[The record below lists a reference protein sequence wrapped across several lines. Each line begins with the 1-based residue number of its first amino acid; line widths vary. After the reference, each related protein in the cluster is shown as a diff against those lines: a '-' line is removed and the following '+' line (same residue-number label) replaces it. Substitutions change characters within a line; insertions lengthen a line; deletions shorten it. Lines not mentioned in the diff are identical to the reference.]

1 MTVPSARDKN
11 SAQSP
16 PTVTSYVLDSLREG
30 ILAGRYALGSRLD
43 QQALASELGVSVI
56 PVRESLRQL
65 QAEGLVSIYPRRGA
79 FVTQLSA
86 GDLEEIYL
94 IREVLEG
101 LSTQLAVP
109 NLVPETLADLAGTIK
124 LMERATAARD
134 FGQLFEL
141 NRIFHFSIYKASR
154 RPLLLQMISSLWD
167 RSSLYRRLYTYLPE
181 RAGQALTEHQEIYAA
196 CQAGDAATAS
206 RAVRRNIRQTVAG
219 IQEKLEADGL
229 LHSLTSD

>member
-1 MTVPSARDKN
+1 VPSARDKN

-101 LSTQLAVP
+101 LATQLAIP
-109 NLVPETLADLAGTIK
+109 NLVPETLADLADTAK
-124 LMERATAARD
+124 RMQRATAARD
-134 FGQLFEL
+134 FAQLFEL
-141 NRIFHFSIYKASR
+141 NRIFHFSIYEASQ